1 MYQLGQHLREHY
13 GSRLFNNTYV
23 PNKVVALT
31 GDRYNRTI
39 ASAITVMAG
48 MFPPENPWST
58 ELLWRPVPVRT
69 DLDIDN
75 ADLLTLLSQ
84 WPDDQGKCPRLA
96 WIKTTDIYKQ
106 EMAMKQDLMQYIS
119 TNGNIRVNSLID
131 LCAAVDNFKARAIHI
146 NEHPLPPWMNMTF
159 FALLQRAQI
168 PNTLRKLY
176 DFEQLTKLSGGM
188 MLKKISTVMQNII
201 AGRTDHQFIAY
212 SGHDQTLISIE
223 KALQINAFPSNQDIG
238 YGGYLA
244 FELYKSQNGTYFVQL
259 MAYDG
264 SRNRTLIEANKCA
277 SPCEFQSFLQSIEAT
292 FPLSWNA
299 ECGLADPAAEISLLQ
314 ILVGV
319 MTVILIFVSEALLI
333 TCCLLHNRQWQFV
346 HRRKGYVEIN

>member
-1 MYQLGQHLREHY
+1 MEYTYGEQLQNGIRQMYQLGQHLREHY

-23 PNKVVALT
+23 PNKVFALT

-146 NEHPLPPWMNMTF
+146 SEHPLPPWMNMTF

-212 SGHDQTLISIE
+212 SG
-223 KALQINAFPSNQDIG
+223 
-238 YGGYLA
+238 
-244 FELYKSQNGTYFVQL
+244 L

-264 SRNRTLIEANKCA
+264 SRNRTLIEANKCS

-319 MTVILIFVSEALLI
+319 MTVIVIFVSEALLI

-346 HRRKGYVEIN
+346 NRRKGYVEIN